1 MKTVVDS
8 YTFKHILVPTQW
20 IQCSVCGQYH
30 SPASYRNPGEERQS
44 RTNCEI
50 CYNLPYDE
58 FKQAREKYEQTKK
71 SELYRTS
78 AKQLQ
83 IKIDYASNSISVED
97 MISALQQLPAG
108 SRLVITQEGYYA
120 QGKFGDIFY
129 PESEGMVG
137 DQLYYSIGHS
147 SQNY

>member
-1 MKTVVDS
+1 MKTVIDINS
-8 YTFKHILVPTQW
+8 FEHIKVPEQW
-20 IQCSVCGQYH
+20 IACSVCGEYH
-30 SPASYRNPGEERQS
+30 SPASYRKKGEESQS
-44 RTNCEI
+44 RTNCES
-50 CYNLPYDE
+50 CYNMPYQEMKELGD
-58 FKQAREKYEQTKK
+58 FVAKRKK

-137 DQLYYSIGHS
+137 DKLYFSIGHS
-147 SQNY
+147 SQNS